1 MWIVNQH
8 RQYPH
13 LFLGEAQALGTPTPW
28 YQTCFF
34 SKLFFE
40 DYSSLW
46 SRWTRQFL
54 LALRGVIIC
63 HFFWSALALQ
73 RLEICLVLPVKQ
85 KQDDHLPCVTQWSG
99 SISKVFGF
107 VSVLTEKSYDVLNMD
122 FLRSYQKL
130 NGEYPIYYSMLSIFK
145 KTCCT
150 YNVFHVPRTWYSWNF
165 WFQR

>member
-1 MWIVNQH
+1 MIWKQKGQQDFN
-8 RQYPH
+8 
-13 LFLGEAQALGTPTPW
+13 
-28 YQTCFF
+28 
-34 SKLFFE
+34 KFE

-54 LALRGVIIC
+54 LALKGVIIC

-145 KTCCT
+145 KTCCIMYFMFQGLDILEIFGSKGNT
-150 YNVFHVPRTWYSWNF
+150 TFGFVFVKLSPSAHK
-165 WFQR
+165 